1 MCRPVCG
8 SYHLTGAAGFSYLGV
23 FGRLGLSEFSAWWSV
38 EQAAGCELLER
49 FGHGFFLPNIIG
61 CFLMGLAKVGLP

>member
-1 MCRPVCG
+1 M
-8 SYHLTGAAGFSYLGV
+8 
-23 FGRLGLSEFSAWWSV
+23 GLSEFSAWWSV